1 MSEEFYNDV
10 LENIKEY
17 MQDSIDKG
25 YSKFVYNDL
34 GSDVK
39 CVDVISAIDTIKD
52 LYQKEKEKNKFNEEW
67 LNYYKNQVIKINKT
81 INSKIKEWL
90 EYDKKYKTY
99 TSDGRENFSV
109 EYFKAKTLQELQE
122 LLEERN

>member
-1 MSEEFYNDV
+1 MSEEEI
-10 LENIKEY
+10 LIKIEE
-17 MQDSIDKG
+17 IIE
-25 YSKFVYNDL
+25 YSKLTTDI
-34 GSDVK
+34 GIADQTDK
-39 CVDVISAIDTIKD
+39 IEAIQGLLE

-67 LNYYKNQVIKINKT
+67 LNYYKNQILETNKI

-99 TSDGRENFSV
+99 TSDGRENFSI

-122 LLEERN
+122 LLHEGDK